1 MEPSRPS
8 VQGLYEVKGIHINM
22 FLLHEVNLVIY
33 LATGSL

>member
-22 FLLHEVNLVIY
+22 FLLYVIW
-33 LATGSL
+33 SFI